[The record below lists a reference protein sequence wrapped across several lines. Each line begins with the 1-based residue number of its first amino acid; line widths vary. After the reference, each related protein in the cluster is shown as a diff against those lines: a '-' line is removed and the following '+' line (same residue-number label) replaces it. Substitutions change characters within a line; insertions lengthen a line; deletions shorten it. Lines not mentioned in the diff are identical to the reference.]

1 MAATY
6 LMCFVCGRKFGSSS
20 LLIHQKTCR
29 STHELQ
35 QAKIPAEFR
44 KVLPPT
50 PPIPKKV
57 TRKSAERF
65 NEQVYELYRSCLMHS
80 CAGCNRSF
88 SDYKKLIAHRDR
100 CDRLKWLNNPLSA
113 GAGAGGGAVAGAG
126 GGGVLSWKDRKASSG
141 SAGNSSNVRE
151 YREYRDGDRGS
162 VHFQDMSSS
171 FDDSNLS
178 SSPTSIED
186 SPRSSGSDE
195 ARGRGSR
202 WGVAAVGSSRR
213 AAAVALEQERQ
224 EQLER
229 ERQEEEEEE
238 QEQQRQKEELV
249 QRKKQEEM
257 RKRRQRERERQRLQQ
272 NREAKPLNLSASG
285 SLLFQQAFENGSGEA
300 SLLEEPDAPA
310 IPAAASSSKGG
321 PALLLPGQK
330 QNVAMVASVLSPE
343 VEEARREYHRR
354 RLQLKVARANSPQSK
369 HAAPPPIPA
378 AAVSRDNNNST
389 PATSTGTAA
398 IEEDSPEARATM
410 ARLKAMYRKR
420 RAKLQSS

>member
-113 GAGAGGGAVAGAG
+113 GAGGAVAGAG
-126 GGGVLSWKDRKASSG
+126 SGGGVLSWKDRKASSG
-141 SAGNSSNVRE
+141 SARNSGNN
-151 YREYRDGDRGS
+151 RDRAS
-162 VHFQDMSSS
+162 AHLQDLSSS

-178 SSPTSIED
+178 SSPTSVED

-195 ARGRGSR
+195 PRRRGNR

-213 AAAVALEQERQ
+213 AAAVAREQERQ
-224 EQLER
+224 ERLEL
-229 ERQEEEEEE
+229 EQQEL
-238 QEQQRQKEELV
+238 EQQRQKELL

-272 NREAKPLNLSASG
+272 EQEAKSLNLSASG
-285 SLLFQQAFENGSGEA
+285 SLLFQQAFENGSEA

-310 IPAAASSSKGG
+310 IPVASKG
-321 PALLLPGQK
+321 PVLPD
-330 QNVAMVASVLSPE
+330 QNVAVLSPE

-354 RLQLKVARANSPQSK
+354 RLQLKVARANSPQPK
-369 HAAPPPIPA
+369 HAAPPIPA
-378 AAVSRDNNNST
+378 AVSHDNST
-389 PATSTGTAA
+389 PASTGPAA